1 MIEILETYTKDEIQA
16 RMASDLAKLDAN
28 STIEGSFGRDI
39 INATSIEFEKTYAEL
54 KLVNE
59 AGFAQTSW
67 GDYLEKIAEEHG
79 VYRRA
84 AVQAVG
90 TVTVSGSGT
99 VTQGAL
105 FQTQDGTE
113 FSATETVTVTTSAD
127 VSVKAVE
134 YGTKGNVAAG
144 AISII
149 PMSIPGITKVTNAA
163 ATHDGYDKE
172 TDDALRERLLFKVQQ
187 PATSGNMNDYIE
199 WGTSVEGVGHITVVP
214 LWNGNGTVKLLV
226 TDSNGQPASPDLLAR
241 VTKKVESM
249 HPIGAD
255 VSVIA
260 PSVLGLTIALTPTK
274 GGGDADA
281 IKKVLNKYFLSKQYT
296 EKKVSY
302 AKVGQLIIENSN
314 TTQVEDY
321 DNLTINGSTANIG
334 VDTDQIPSVVEVV
347 LNA

>member
-1 MIEILETYTKDEIQA
+1 
-16 RMASDLAKLDAN
+16 MASDLAKLDAN

-59 AGFAQTSW
+59 AGFAQTAW

-113 FSATETVTVTTSAD
+113 FAATETVTVTTSAD

-149 PMSIPGITKVTNAA
+149 PMSIPGITKVTNDA
-163 ATHDGYDKE
+163 ATHDGYDEE

-199 WGTSVEGVGHITVVP
+199 WATAVEGVGHCTVVP
-214 LWNGNGTVKLLV
+214 LWNGDGTVKLLI
-226 TDSNGQPASPDLLAR
+226 TNTNGEPASSDLLAR
-241 VTKKVESM
+241 VVSKVEVM
-249 HPIGAD
+249 HPIGAT
-255 VSVIA
+255 VTVVA

-274 GGGDADA
+274 GGGDAEA
-281 IKKVLNKYFLSKQYT
+281 IKKVLNAYFLSRQYT

-302 AKVGQLIIENSN
+302 AKVGQLIIDNAA
-314 TTQVEDY
+314 TTKVEDY
-321 DNLTINGSTANIG
+321 DNLTINGGTANVT
-334 VDTDQIPSVVEVV
+334 VDTDQIPSVTEVTI
-347 LNA
+347 NA

>member
-1 MIEILETYTKDEIQA
+1 MFETQSKDEIQK
-16 RMASDLAKLDAN
+16 RMAADLSTMNPN
-28 STIEGSFGRDI
+28 STIEGSFGRDV
-39 INATSIEFEKTYAEL
+39 INATSVEFEKTYAEL
-54 KLVNE
+54 SLVSQ

-67 GDYLEKIAEEHG
+67 GEYLEHIAEEHG
-79 VYRRA
+79 VFRRS
-84 AVQAVG
+84 AVRAIG
-90 TVTVSGSGT
+90 TVTVTGTGT
-99 VTQGAL
+99 VSQGAL

-113 FSATETVTVTTSAD
+113 FSATSTVKVTASAD
-127 VSVKAVE
+127 VPVQAVE
-134 YGTKGNVAAG
+134 YGSKGNVAAG
-144 AISII
+144 AITII
-149 PMSIPGITKVTNAA
+149 PMSIPGITRVTNAK
-163 ATHDGYDKE
+163 ATYDGFDEE
-172 TDDALRERLLFKVQQ
+172 TDDELRERLLFKVRM
-187 PATSGNMNDYIE
+187 PATSGNINDYIE

-226 TDSNGQPASPDLLAR
+226 TDSNGQPASADLLAR
-241 VTKKVESM
+241 VSEKVESM

-274 GGGDADA
+274 GGGDAAA
-281 IKKVLNKYFLSKQYT
+281 IKKVLNAYFLSRQYT

-302 AKVGQLIIENSN
+302 AKVGQLIIENSD

-321 DNLTINGSTANIG
+321 DNLTINGATANIG

>member
-1 MIEILETYTKDEIQA
+1 MFETQSKDEIQQ
-16 RMASDLAKLDAN
+16 RMAADLSAMNPN

-39 INATSIEFEKTYAEL
+39 INATSVEFEKTYAEL
-54 KLVNE
+54 SLVSQ

-67 GDYLEKIAEEHG
+67 GEYLENIAEEHG
-79 VYRRA
+79 VFRRS
-84 AVQAVG
+84 AVRAIG
-90 TVTVSGSGT
+90 TVTVTGTGT
-99 VTQGAL
+99 VSQGAL

-113 FSATETVTVTTSAD
+113 FSVTSTVKVTASAD
-127 VSVKAVE
+127 VPVQAVE
-134 YGTKGNVAAG
+134 YGSKGNVAAG
-144 AISII
+144 AITII
-149 PMSIPGITKVTNAA
+149 PMSIPGITGVTNAK
-163 ATHDGYDKE
+163 ATYDGFDEE
-172 TDDALRERLLFKVQQ
+172 TDEELRERLLFKVRM

-226 TDSNGQPASPDLLAR
+226 TDSNGQPASPELLAR
-241 VTKKVESM
+241 VTEKVESM
-249 HPIGAD
+249 HPIGAT

-260 PSVLGLTIALTPTK
+260 PSVLGLTVALTPTK
-274 GGGDADA
+274 GGGDAAA
-281 IKKVLNKYFLSKQYT
+281 IKKVLNAYFLSRQYT

-302 AKVGQLIIENSN
+302 AKVGQLIIENAD

-321 DNLTINGSTANIG
+321 DNLTINGATANIG

>member
-1 MIEILETYTKDEIQA
+1 MFEIQSKDDIQK
-16 RMASDLAKLDAN
+16 RMAADLSEMNPN
-28 STIEGSFGRDI
+28 STIEGSFGRDV
-39 INATSIEFEKTYAEL
+39 INATSVEFEKTYAEL
-54 KLVNE
+54 SLVSQ

-67 GDYLEKIAEEHG
+67 GEYLEHIAEEHG
-79 VYRRA
+79 VFRRS
-84 AVQAVG
+84 AVRAIG
-90 TVTVSGSGT
+90 TVTVTGTGT
-99 VTQGAL
+99 VSQGAL

-113 FSATETVTVTTSAD
+113 FSATSTIKVTASAD
-127 VSVKAVE
+127 VPIQAVE
-134 YGTKGNVAAG
+134 YGSKGNVAAG
-144 AISII
+144 AITII
-149 PMSIPGITKVTNAA
+149 PMSIPGITRVTNAA
-163 ATHDGYDKE
+163 ATYDGFDEE
-172 TDDALRERLLFKVQQ
+172 TDDELRERLLFKVRQ
-187 PATSGNMNDYIE
+187 PATSGNINDYIE

-226 TDSNGQPASPDLLAR
+226 TDSNGQPASPDLLSR
-241 VTKKVESM
+241 VTEKVETM

-281 IKKVLNKYFLSKQYT
+281 IKKVLNAYFLSKQYT

-302 AKVGQLIIENSN
+302 AKVGQLIIENSD

-321 DNLTINGSTANIG
+321 DNLTINGATANIG

>member
-1 MIEILETYTKDEIQA
+1 MFETQSKDEIQQ
-16 RMASDLAKLDAN
+16 RMAADLSGMNPN
-28 STIEGSFGRDI
+28 STVEGSFGRDI
-39 INATSIEFEKTYAEL
+39 INATSVEFEKTYAEL
-54 KLVNE
+54 SLVSQ

-67 GDYLEKIAEEHG
+67 GEYLENIAEEHG
-79 VYRRA
+79 VFRRS
-84 AVQAVG
+84 AVRAIG
-90 TVTVSGSGT
+90 TVTVTGTGT
-99 VTQGAL
+99 VSQGAL

-113 FSATETVTVTTSAD
+113 FSATSTVKVTASAD
-127 VSVKAVE
+127 VPVQAVE
-134 YGTKGNVAAG
+134 YGSKGNVAAG
-144 AISII
+144 AITII
-149 PMSIPGITKVTNAA
+149 PMSIPGITRVTNAK
-163 ATHDGYDKE
+163 ATYDGFDEE
-172 TDDALRERLLFKVQQ
+172 TDEELRERLLFKVRM

-226 TDSNGQPASPDLLAR
+226 TDSNGQPASPELLAR

-249 HPIGAD
+249 HPIGAT

-260 PSVLGLTIALTPTK
+260 PSVLGLTVALTPTK
-274 GGGDADA
+274 GGGDAAA
-281 IKKVLNKYFLSKQYT
+281 IKKVLNAYFLSRQYT

-302 AKVGQLIIENSN
+302 AKVGQLIIENAD

-321 DNLTINGSTANIG
+321 DNLTINGATANIG

>member
-1 MIEILETYTKDEIQA
+1 MFEVQSKDEIQK
-16 RMASDLAKLDAN
+16 RMAADLSTMNPN

-39 INATSIEFEKTYAEL
+39 INATSVEFEKNYAEL
-54 KLVNE
+54 ALVNQ

-67 GDYLEKIAEEHG
+67 GKYLENIAEEHG
-79 VYRRA
+79 VFRRE
-84 AVQAVG
+84 AVRAIG
-90 TVTVSGSGT
+90 TITVSGTGT
-99 VTQGAL
+99 VSQGAL

-113 FSATETVTVTTSAD
+113 FSATSTVKVTASAD
-127 VSVKAVE
+127 VPIQAVE
-134 YGTKGNVAAG
+134 YGSKGNVAAG
-144 AISII
+144 AITII
-149 PMSIPGITKVTNAA
+149 PMSIPGITRVTNAK
-163 ATHDGYDKE
+163 ATYDGFDEE
-172 TDDALRERLLFKVQQ
+172 TDDELRERLLFKVRM
-187 PATSGNMNDYIE
+187 PATSGNINDYIE

-226 TDSNGQPASPDLLAR
+226 TDSNGQPASADLLAR
-241 VTKKVESM
+241 VTEKVESM

-274 GGGDADA
+274 GGGDAAA
-281 IKKVLNKYFLSKQYT
+281 IKKVLNAYFLSRQYT

-302 AKVGQLIIENSN
+302 AKVGQLIIENAD

-321 DNLTINGSTANIG
+321 DNLTINGATANIG

>member
-1 MIEILETYTKDEIQA
+1 MFETQSKDEIQK
-16 RMASDLAKLDAN
+16 RMAADLSDMNPN
-28 STIEGSFGRDI
+28 STIEGSFGRDV
-39 INATSIEFEKTYAEL
+39 INATSVEFEKTYVEL
-54 KLVNE
+54 SLVNQ

-67 GDYLEKIAEEHG
+67 GEYLENIAEEHG
-79 VYRRA
+79 VFRRS
-84 AVQAVG
+84 AVRAIG
-90 TVTVSGSGT
+90 TVTVTGTGT
-99 VTQGAL
+99 VSQGAL

-113 FSATETVTVTTSAD
+113 FSATRTVKVTASAE
-127 VSVKAVE
+127 VPVQAVE
-134 YGTKGNVAAG
+134 YGSKGNVAAG
-144 AISII
+144 AITII
-149 PMSIPGITKVTNAA
+149 PMSIPGITRVTNAK
-163 ATHDGYDKE
+163 ATYDGFDEE
-172 TDDALRERLLFKVQQ
+172 TDDELRERLLFKVRM

-226 TDSNGQPASPDLLAR
+226 TDSNGQPASADLLAR
-241 VTKKVESM
+241 VSEKVESM
-249 HPIGAD
+249 HPIGAT

-281 IKKVLNKYFLSKQYT
+281 IKKVLNKFFLSKQYT

-302 AKVGQLIIENSN
+302 AKVGQLIIENSD

-321 DNLTINGSTANIG
+321 DDLTINGATANIG

>member
-1 MIEILETYTKDEIQA
+1 MTGT
-16 RMASDLAKLDAN
+16 
-28 STIEGSFGRDI
+28 
-39 INATSIEFEKTYAEL
+39 
-54 KLVNE
+54 
-59 AGFAQTSW
+59 
-67 GDYLEKIAEEHG
+67 
-79 VYRRA
+79 
-84 AVQAVG
+84 G
-90 TVTVSGSGT
+90 TVS
-99 VTQGAL
+99 QGAL

-113 FSATETVTVTTSAD
+113 FTATETVKVTTMAD
-127 VSVKAVE
+127 IPVKAVE
-134 YGTKGNVAAG
+134 YGAKGNVAAG
-144 AISII
+144 AITII
-149 PMSIPGITKVTNAA
+149 PMSIPGITRVTNAK
-163 ATHDGYDKE
+163 ATYDGFDEE
-172 TDDALRERLLFKVQQ
+172 TDDELRERLLFKVRQ
-187 PATSGNMNDYIE
+187 PATSGNINDYIE

-226 TDSNGQPASPDLLAR
+226 TDSNGQPASPDLLSR
-241 VTKKVESM
+241 VTEKVESM

-302 AKVGQLIIENSN
+302 AKVGQLIIENAD

-321 DNLTINGSTANIG
+321 DNLTINGATANIG
-334 VDTDQIPSVVEVV
+334 VDTDQIPSIVEVV

>member
-1 MIEILETYTKDEIQA
+1 MFETQSKDEIQQ
-16 RMASDLAKLDAN
+16 RMAADLSAMNPN

-39 INATSIEFEKTYAEL
+39 INATSVEFEKTYAEL
-54 KLVNE
+54 SLVSQ

-67 GDYLEKIAEEHG
+67 GEYLENIAEEHG
-79 VYRRA
+79 VFRRS
-84 AVQAVG
+84 AVRAIG
-90 TVTVSGSGT
+90 TVTVTGTGT
-99 VTQGAL
+99 VSQGAL

-113 FSATETVTVTTSAD
+113 FSATSTVKVTASAD
-127 VSVKAVE
+127 VPVQAVE
-134 YGTKGNVAAG
+134 YGSKGNVAAG
-144 AISII
+144 AITII
-149 PMSIPGITKVTNAA
+149 PMSIPGITGVTNAK
-163 ATHDGYDKE
+163 ATYDGFDEE
-172 TDDALRERLLFKVQQ
+172 TDEELRERLLFKVRM

-226 TDSNGQPASPDLLAR
+226 TDSNGQPASPELLAR
-241 VTKKVESM
+241 VTEKVESM
-249 HPIGAD
+249 HPIGAT

-260 PSVLGLTIALTPTK
+260 PSVLGLTVALTPTK
-274 GGGDADA
+274 GGGDAAA
-281 IKKVLNKYFLSKQYT
+281 IKKVLNAYFLSRQYT

-302 AKVGQLIIENSN
+302 AKVGQLIIENAD

-321 DNLTINGSTANIG
+321 DNLTINGATANIG

>member
-1 MIEILETYTKDEIQA
+1 MFETQSKDEIQK
-16 RMASDLAKLDAN
+16 RMAADLSAMHPN
-28 STIEGSFGRDI
+28 STIEGSFGRDV
-39 INATSIEFEKTYAEL
+39 INATSVEFEKTYAEL
-54 KLVNE
+54 SLVNQ

-67 GDYLEKIAEEHG
+67 EDYLENIAEEHG
-79 VYRRA
+79 VFRRA
-84 AVQAVG
+84 AVQAIG
-90 TVTVSGSGT
+90 TVTVTGTGT
-99 VTQGAL
+99 VSQGAL

-113 FSATETVTVTTSAD
+113 FTATETVKVTTMAD
-127 VSVKAVE
+127 IPVKAVE
-134 YGTKGNVAAG
+134 YGAKGNVAAG
-144 AISII
+144 AITII
-149 PMSIPGITKVTNAA
+149 PMSIPGITRVTNAK
-163 ATHDGYDKE
+163 ATYDGFDEE
-172 TDDALRERLLFKVQQ
+172 TDDELRERLLFKVRQ
-187 PATSGNMNDYIE
+187 PATSGNINDYIE

-226 TDSNGQPASPDLLAR
+226 TDSNGQPASPDLLSR
-241 VTKKVESM
+241 VTEKVESM

-302 AKVGQLIIENSN
+302 AKVGQLIIENAD

-321 DNLTINGSTANIG
+321 DNLTINGATANIG
-334 VDTDQIPSVVEVV
+334 VDTDQIPSIVEVV